1 MKIEC
6 FFRGVIKINNS
17 FIGEK
22 MGGSGRRGEVVVC
35 FCCFFKRVF
44 CFCKVVF
51 FLVNF
56 MFIFVVVVFVFN
68 FKILED
74 IEIIELKLV

>member
-22 MGGSGRRGEVVVC
+22 MGGSGRRGEVV
-35 FCCFFKRVF
+35 FFVKDCGSDRS
-44 CFCKVVF
+44 
-51 FLVNF
+51 
-56 MFIFVVVVFVFN
+56 
-68 FKILED
+68 
-74 IEIIELKLV
+74 